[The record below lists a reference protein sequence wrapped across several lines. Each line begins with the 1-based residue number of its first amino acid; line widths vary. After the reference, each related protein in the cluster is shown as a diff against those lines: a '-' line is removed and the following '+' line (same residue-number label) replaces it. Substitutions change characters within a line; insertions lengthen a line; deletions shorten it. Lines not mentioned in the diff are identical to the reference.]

1 MFLIF
6 LSYLDSPKSAPTG
19 LALPSG
25 PAAARGPRIWTQLMR

>member
-19 LALPSG
+19 LALRQALQLPVAHGSG
-25 PAAARGPRIWTQLMR
+25 LS